1 MRLRGRIITVV
12 VAIIVGAGLVL
23 IGRMS
28 VDVRSERA
36 TAYSQGLADGL
47 RDGQAEG
54 LRTGRALQAGST
66 LPPQVRDLATAAFD
80 DGYVAGWNDAFGGF
94 DGGWQTGVPYLV
106 TLAPGND
113 GLAYR
118 ISSRTPTQP

>member
-1 MRLRGRIITVV
+1 MRLRGRIIV
-12 VAIIVGAGLVL
+12 VAVALIAAAGLVL
-23 IGRMS
+23 AGRMS
-28 VDVRSERA
+28 VDVSGERA
-36 TAYSQGLADGL
+36 EAYHQGVADGL

-54 LRTGRALQAGST
+54 VRTGRALQVGST
-66 LPPQVRDLATAAFD
+66 LPLEDRAVATSAFD

-106 TLAPGND
+106 TLAPGGN
-113 GLAYR
+113 GLIYR